1 MEALFNLR
9 NVYIKFPITKARTG
23 VCVETFQDVSD
34 LPNIVDAID
43 GSHIRIAAPPDS
55 AVDYF
60 SHYQQHEFIVQAI
73 VDGKKRFLDFALG
86 FSGSA
91 VLFKSNDSEVLR
103 IFGEIWQSG
112 KVPFEIS
119 FKISLVGVKFCWKF
133 HKWDRNFRGNFVCV
147 SKILNEN
154 FIGVSLPCINCLF
167 FLQFGLHL
175 QITNFY

>member
-9 NVYIKFPITKARTG
+9 NVFIKFPTTKARTG

-43 GSHIRIAAPPDS
+43 GSHIRIAAAPDS

-73 VDGKKRFLDFALG
+73 VDGKKRSLDFALG

-112 KVPFEIS
+112 KVLFEIS
-119 FKISLVGVKFCWKF
+119 FEISQVGPKLPRKFCLCEQ
-133 HKWDRNFRGNFVCV
+133 NFD
-147 SKILNEN
+147 